1 MQKFKFNNPSSVVAI
16 SKSPLDK
23 AEAGNPYT
31 IYDCYCHLAAKQGQH
46 AKGLKKTYQITAT
59 SVSAAARTAIQ
70 FYRKDYEESTKAEQ
84 ERTIPANLV
93 GTGN

>member
-46 AKGLKKTYQITAT
+46 AKGFKD
-59 SVSAAARTAIQ
+59 VSNNRHVRFGGRTDCNSILP
-70 FYRKDYEESTKAEQ
+70 
-84 ERTIPANLV
+84 ERL
-93 GTGN
+93 